1 MSIAQYKYERKNGC
15 IEEAVQVR
23 FRHLSKYMSVHKYG
37 GWDKTL
43 ELAKEIE
50 QKFKESQHIKKP
62 LYRKSVKLPATP
74 NVYVSKNSS
83 DSITLVLCYPDSCG
97 VRKQVTRSLSVNPLN
112 RVLADYKNL
121 VAYHGSKLPPMSKLL
136 IKTLKTIN
144 DRYKLE
150 KERGVTLK
158 PILLGHFGDTEYH
171 PDNRLGESD

>member
-1 MSIAQYKYERKNGC
+1 MSISRLVRKNKGYL
-15 IEEAVQVR
+15 EEAVQVR
-23 FRHLSKYMSVHKYG
+23 FRRKSKWMDINAHG
-37 GWDKTL
+37 GWEKTMR
-43 ELAKEIE
+43 LAKEIE
-50 QKFKESQHIKKP
+50 KEFKEEATKEGWPPHK
-62 LYRKSVKLPATP
+62 KSVRVPATP

-83 DSITLVLCYPDSCG
+83 DSIVLTLSYPDSLG
-97 VRKQVTRSLSVNPLN
+97 VRKQITRSLSVNPIS
-112 RVLADYKNL
+112 RVLVDYKNL

-158 PILLGHFGDTEYH
+158 PILLGYFGDTEYH